1 MKGEMNMDFV
11 MELTEDTYLERGQKE
26 RQQKEKEVM
35 SKLVNIYENGNED
48 IKLIISMLVHEQ
60 FNSAI
65 HHDNE
70 IRRNTKDNSKIH
82 YLKDYEEQYKEVIEK
97 CWEV

>member
-1 MKGEMNMDFV
+1 
-11 MELTEDTYLERGQKE
+11 MELTEDIYLENENKK

-35 SKLVNIYENGNED
+35 SKLVNIFENGNED

-65 HHDNE
+65 HYDNE
-70 IRRNTKDNSKIH
+70 IRRNTNDNSKTH
-82 YLKDYEEQYKEVIEK
+82 YLKEYQEQYKEVIEK

>member
-1 MKGEMNMDFV
+1 MDFV
-11 MELTEDTYLERGQKE
+11 MELTEDTFLERWQKE
-26 RQQKEKEVM
+26 RRQKEKEVM
-35 SKLVNIYENGNED
+35 SKLVSIYENGNED

-65 HHDNE
+65 QKDNE
-70 IRRNTKDNSKIH
+70 IRRNTNDNSKTH
-82 YLKDYEEQYKEVIEK
+82 HLKDYEEKYKEIIEK